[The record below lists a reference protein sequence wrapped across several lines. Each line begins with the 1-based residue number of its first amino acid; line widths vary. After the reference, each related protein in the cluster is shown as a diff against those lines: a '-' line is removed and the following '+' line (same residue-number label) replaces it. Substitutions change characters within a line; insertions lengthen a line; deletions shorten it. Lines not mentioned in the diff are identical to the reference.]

1 METIVILTT
10 TKCILLSLEKLNS
23 CHHDHFG
30 HEPIRQKQRF
40 LGGGGAGTD
49 CSPQGSHLYGK
60 NMKKGISIPR
70 NHGTEGEEQGDS

>member
-1 METIVILTT
+1 MNCKELAIRGWWLRL
-10 TKCILLSLEKLNS
+10 LLS
-23 CHHDHFG
+23 H
-30 HEPIRQKQRF
+30 
-40 LGGGGAGTD
+40 GTD